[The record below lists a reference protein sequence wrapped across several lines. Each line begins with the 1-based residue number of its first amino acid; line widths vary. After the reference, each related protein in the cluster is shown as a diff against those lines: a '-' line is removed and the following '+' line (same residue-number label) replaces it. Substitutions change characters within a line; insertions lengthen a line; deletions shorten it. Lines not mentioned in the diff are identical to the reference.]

1 MPFAATRVDL
11 EILTLS
17 EINYIEKDTHMLL
30 VIHEI

>member
-17 EINYIEKDTHMLL
+17 EVSQTEKPNVARYNLCG
-30 VIHEI
+30 I